1 MPGQH
6 RKELSTMTAKVQKMM
21 KRLQNNGGTWEEG
34 ERALLFTG
42 TESWGE
48 KKKKKSMNACW
59 VYFRSTRKE
68 AKSSVVVGVFKQI
81 RGFLLNHGQIL

>member
-1 MPGQH
+1 MGGG
-6 RKELSTMTAKVQKMM
+6 RKGLTVYRDRELGRK
-21 KRLQNNGGTWEEG
+21 
-34 ERALLFTG
+34 
-42 TESWGE
+42 

>member
-1 MPGQH
+1 MGGG
-6 RKELSTMTAKVQKMM
+6 RKGLTVY
-21 KRLQNNGGTWEEG
+21 RD
-34 ERALLFTG
+34 RA
-42 TESWGE
+42 E
-48 KKKKKSMNACW
+48 KKKKSMNACW